1 MEASL
6 CNCSRSENGTSE
18 VCLDVSF
25 ITAVILVSLTSFLFI
40 LAGITL
46 CVYYKWR
53 LCRTVVET
61 RIGIVIFFLGALLT
75 VITTLSS
82 YTEKSVYTVYLFFL
96 LIFCGMIVLLVGSAV
111 LFENASP
118 DRSVNS
124 YSYDAHERL
133 PVGHKHGSI
142 GFIVWVVTA
151 PLCILELLFAV
162 CAAKHGPFE
171 AYAPFMYIALVQKV
185 IQAKV
190 YHFSLRHKVAKRDMR
205 MGCSWLLKII
215 SVFNFAFW
223 IDWIATSQSDNDF
236 VVHLFGNGF
245 SIVKAAYNA
254 LLIDYRLMCGLL
266 FLEHS
271 LELMEVHTD
280 RRVSE
285 LVDPE
290 ANEALMQDC
299 YSAVV
304 NVEISHSAGY
314 GYAIGSLLMSSQLIA
329 GLQYL
334 GYVGKWTNIFPII
347 TCVVVVVLGF
357 LLLSVNGCA
366 CDSDREF
373 NRKNWRETESK
384 AIDIMVCFMGTIGFV
399 FWFMKASYCCLWAYK
414 YAASKNTELTEYLV
428 WTTLKDFSYATTVIF
443 QLYFFVKMGP
453 HFGCD
458 QERSKLSAKQFYV
471 CTIMMAL
478 SSLVVSFVVDE
489 YNGQVEELLSHA
501 NISNAMSA
509 FLQAAGPIHLGF
521 SLHMFLHFFIMNR
534 RLAQFQYNWR
544 HKQTQNSQQCPESPT
559 EGNYFHINTESRE
572 ETNDER
578 EPLISRSRSQWQH
591 HDQQ

>member
-1 MEASL
+1 MIMQASL
-6 CNCSRSENGTSE
+6 GNCSRSENGTSE

-25 ITAVILVSLTSFLFI
+25 ITAVILVSLTSVLFI
-40 LAGITL
+40 LACITL

-53 LCRTVVET
+53 LCRHLVET

-82 YTEKSVYTVYLFFL
+82 YTENSVYTVYLFFL

-118 DRSVNS
+118 DRSHGD
-124 YSYDAHERL
+124 YIHERL
-133 PVGHKHGSI
+133 PVGYKHGSI
-142 GFIVWVVTA
+142 GLIIWTVTG

-190 YHFSLRHKVAKRDMR
+190 YQFSLRHKVAKRDMR

-223 IDWIATSQSDNDF
+223 IDWIVASRSDNDF

-245 SIVKAAYNA
+245 SVVKAAYNA

-271 LELMEVHTD
+271 LELMEVPTD
-280 RRVSE
+280 RHVRE

-290 ANEALMQDC
+290 ANEVLMRDC
-299 YSAVV
+299 YNAVV
-304 NVEISHSAGY
+304 NVEISHSAAY

-334 GYVGKWTNIFPII
+334 GYVGKWSNIFPII
-347 TCVVVVVLGF
+347 ACFAVVVFGF
-357 LLLSVNGCA
+357 LLLSVNGIA
-366 CDSDREF
+366 CDCDREF
-373 NRKNWRETESK
+373 GRKNWRETESK
-384 AIDIMVCFMGTIGFV
+384 AIDIMVCFMGTIGFI

-414 YAASKNTELTEYLV
+414 YAASSNTELSEYLV
-428 WTTLKDFSYATTVIF
+428 WTTLKNFSYAITVIF
-443 QLYFFVKMGP
+443 QLFFFVKMGP

-458 QERSKLSAKQFYV
+458 QERSRLSAKQFYV
-471 CTIMMAL
+471 CAIMMAL
-478 SSLVVSFVVDE
+478 SSLVISFVVDE

-501 NISNAMSA
+501 HISSAMSA
-509 FLQAAGPIHLGF
+509 FLEAAGPIHLGF

-544 HKQTQNSQQCPESPT
+544 HRQTQNSQQCPESST
-559 EGNYFHINTESRE
+559 EGNYYHIDTEPIE
-572 ETNDER
+572 ETRDES
-578 EPLISRSRSQWQH
+578 EPLISRSGNQQQH
-591 HDQQ
+591 YDQQ

>member
-1 MEASL
+1 MQVKLGNS
-6 CNCSRSENGTSE
+6 SRSENGTSE

-25 ITAVILVSLTSFLFI
+25 ITAIILVSLTSFLFI
-40 LAGITL
+40 LACITL

-53 LCRTVVET
+53 LLRQIVET
-61 RIGIVIFFLGALLT
+61 RIGIVVFFLGALLA

-82 YTEKSVYTVYLFFL
+82 YTERSVYTVYLFFL
-96 LIFCGMIVLLVGSAV
+96 LIFIGMVVLPAGSAL

-118 DRSVNS
+118 DRSVVG
-124 YSYDAHERL
+124 YSCERL

-171 AYAPFMYIALVQKV
+171 GYAPLMYIALVQKV
-185 IQAKV
+185 IQAKI
-190 YHFSLRHKVAKRDMR
+190 YHFSLRHKVPKRDMR

-223 IDWIATSQSDNDF
+223 IDWIATSESDNDF

-245 SIVKAAYNA
+245 SIVKGAYNA
-254 LLIDYRLMCGLL
+254 LLIDYRLLCGLL

-280 RRVSE
+280 RNVHE
-285 LVDPE
+285 LIDPE

-299 YSAVV
+299 YNAVV
-304 NVEISHSAGY
+304 NVEIPHSAAY
-314 GYAIGSLLMSSQLIA
+314 GYAIGSVLMSTQLIA

-347 TCVVVVVLGF
+347 ACVAVVVFGF
-357 LLLSVNGCA
+357 LLLSVNGSA

-373 NRKNWRETESK
+373 NKKNWRETESK

-414 YAASKNTELTEYLV
+414 YAASSNTELSEYLV
-428 WTTLKDFSYATTVIF
+428 WTTLKDFSYAVTVIF

-458 QERSKLSAKQFYV
+458 QERSRLSAKQFYV
-471 CTIMMAL
+471 CTVMMAL
-478 SSLVVSFVVDE
+478 SSLVISFVVDE
-489 YNGQVEELLSHA
+489 YNGQVEDLLDQAH
-501 NISNAMSA
+501 ISNTMST
-509 FLQAAGPIHLGF
+509 FLRAAGPIHLGF

-544 HKQTQNSQQCPESPT
+544 HRQTQNSQTSQRSPESST
-559 EGNYFHINTESRE
+559 EGNYFHINSEPRE
-572 ETNDER
+572 VKNDER
-578 EPLISRSRSQWQH
+578 EPLISRSCNQW
-591 HDQQ
+591 